1 MTNMSTTTLIKTAE
15 SSSDPAT
22 RVSKLRALACRGL
35 ARMYRPD
42 QKRFAFR
49 ICRTAAGLRLQ
60 GVSSR
65 YTAMALLGLATEP
78 DTAAEILHGHRLS
91 EICNSLLRDVGE
103 LTDLGDV
110 ALTVWAAGVL
120 QCDAEPATGHLKKL
134 LTTAHRPSTVELAWA
149 LTALCVDPGSNQK
162 SAWRERVAERLL
174 TSFHE
179 HSSLFPHSTD
189 GHPSRL
195 RGHVACFA
203 DQVYPIQALAR
214 YSLVAENAEA
224 LRVAGRCANRMC
236 SLLGLDGQWWW
247 HYDVRTGRVLER
259 YPVYSVHQDAMAPM
273 ALFDL
278 AEAGGPAHLAA
289 IERGLA
295 WLYSAP
301 ELEGD
306 SLIDETADVIWR
318 KVARREPRK
327 FVRAAQAFTARIH
340 PNFRC
345 PSVDTLFPATVI
357 DAECRPYHL
366 GWLLFTWSPSRV
378 AQLHIS
384 AGGTP

>member
-1 MTNMSTTTLIKTAE
+1 MSTTSVIKTAE
-15 SSSDPAT
+15 PASDLAT
-22 RVSKLRALACRGL
+22 RVSGLRALARRGL

-42 QKRFAFR
+42 QRRFAFR
-49 ICRTAAGLRLQ
+49 VCRTAAGLRLQ
-60 GVSSR
+60 GVSTR
-65 YTAMALLGLATEP
+65 YTAIVLLGLADEP
-78 DTAAEILHGHRLS
+78 DAAAEVLHGHTLS
-91 EICNSLLRDVGE
+91 EVCNILLRDVGD

-120 QCDAEPATGHLKKL
+120 QCNAEPATGHLKKL
-134 LTTAHRPSTVELAWA
+134 LATAQRPPTVELAWI
-149 LTALCVDPGSNQK
+149 LMALCAGSISNQK
-162 SAWRERVAERLL
+162 AGWRERVAERLL
-174 TSFHE
+174 AAFRE
-179 HSSLFPHSTD
+179 HSGLFPHYTD
-189 GHPSRL
+189 GHPARL

-214 YSLVAENAEA
+214 YSLVTENSEA
-224 LRVAGRCANRMC
+224 LRVAGRCANHVC
-236 SLLGLDGQWWW
+236 ALLGRGGQWWW

-259 YPVYSVHQDAMAPM
+259 YPVYAVHQDAMAPM

-295 WLYSAP
+295 WLFSAP
-301 ELEGD
+301 ELEGN
-306 SLIDETADVIWR
+306 SLIDEDAGVIWR

-340 PNFRC
+340 PDFRC

-357 DAECRPYHL
+357 DLECRPYHL
-366 GWLLFTWSPSRV
+366 GWLLFAWSPSRV
-378 AQLHIS
+378 EQLRTN
-384 AGGTP
+384 AGGAP